1 MTATAP
7 PTIIVVHRRERRSK
21 CSVEPLRE
29 HPDFRFLTY
38 PMDQE
43 PIPSGYVRL
52 GLGGPMLSEE
62 DSENGL
68 LVLDATWRLVSKLEK
83 RYSDVP
89 VRSIPD
95 YQTAYPRISK
105 VHDDPDAGLAT
116 IEAIYAA
123 YRHLGRDTTGLLD
136 DYQWG
141 EEFLRLNNF
150 GKPGGD

>member
-29 HPDFRFLTY
+29 HPGFRFLTY
-38 PMDQE
+38 PMDEE

-83 RYSDVP
+83 RYADVP
-89 VRSIPD
+89 IRSIPD

-123 YRHLGRDTTGLLD
+123 YHHLGRDTTGLLD
-136 DYQWG
+136 EYQWG

-150 GKPGGD
+150 GKPGDH